1 MRNLILIKLGGS
13 VITDKNTPYLLREDN
28 IIRLSKE
35 IAKARKI
42 AGRNTFFI
50 IGNGGGSFSHPL
62 AAKYKLQN
70 GLTNKEGLKGLSL
83 TSNAEIEMNRIVMK
97 HLIKAGLPVV
107 SFAPASFVLSR
118 NHKVYKLFLDPIG
131 ETLARGIVP
140 VIYGDMIIDVIL
152 GCMAFSSEKVLGIL
166 ALKFGPQFDRVK
178 IINCTGT
185 DGVYD
190 KSGNTIPVIN
200 TNNFETFK
208 HFIGPS
214 DQIDVTGGM
223 SHKVDEALKLA
234 REGVT
239 SLIINGQRKGNLTNA
254 ILGKQVT
261 GTLICKS

>member
-1 MRNLILIKLGGS
+1 
-13 VITDKNTPYLLREDN
+13 
-28 IIRLSKE
+28 
-35 IAKARKI
+35 
-42 AGRNTFFI
+42 
-50 IGNGGGSFSHPL
+50 
-62 AAKYKLQN
+62 
-70 GLTNKEGLKGLSL
+70 
-83 TSNAEIEMNRIVMK
+83 MNRLK
-97 HLIKAGLPVV
+97 
-107 SFAPASFVLSR
+107 

-223 SHKVDEALKLA
+223 VHKVMESLKLA
-234 REGVT
+234 QKIDAEIYVLNGLSRGKFTRISKHVGVD
-239 SLIINGQRKGNLTNA
+239 SDNFKP
-254 ILGKQVT
+254 
-261 GTLICKS
+261 